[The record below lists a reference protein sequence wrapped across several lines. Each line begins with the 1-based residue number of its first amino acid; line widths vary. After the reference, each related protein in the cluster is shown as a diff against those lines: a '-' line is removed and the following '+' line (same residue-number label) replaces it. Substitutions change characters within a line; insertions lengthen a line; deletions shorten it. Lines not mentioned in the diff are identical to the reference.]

1 MADEQLNVLG
11 GDFLFFNF
19 VWFYLNIFFYKNMY
33 NQNVKVKKE
42 KMKRT
47 IKIINQRKKASK
59 QLNLQKQ
66 SKQANKK
73 KHAN

>member
-1 MADEQLNVLG
+1 MADEQLNMLG

-19 VWFYLNIFFYKNMY
+19 VQFYLNIFFYKNMY

-66 SKQANKK
+66 SKQTNKK
-73 KHAN
+73 KHVN

>member
-1 MADEQLNVLG
+1 
-11 GDFLFFNF
+11 
-19 VWFYLNIFFYKNMY
+19 MY

-47 IKIINQRKKASK
+47 IKIIKQRKKARK

-66 SKQANKK
+66 SKQTNKK
-73 KHAN
+73 KKHVN

>member
-1 MADEQLNVLG
+1 
-11 GDFLFFNF
+11 
-19 VWFYLNIFFYKNMY
+19 MY

-59 QLNLQKQ
+59 QLNLKKQ
-66 SKQANKK
+66 SKQTNKK
-73 KHAN
+73 KTCELKQLRKETSK

>member
-1 MADEQLNVLG
+1 
-11 GDFLFFNF
+11 
-19 VWFYLNIFFYKNMY
+19 MY

-47 IKIINQRKKASK
+47 IKIIKQRKKASK

-66 SKQANKK
+66 SKQTNKK
-73 KHAN
+73 KTCELKQLRKETSK

>member
-1 MADEQLNVLG
+1 
-11 GDFLFFNF
+11 
-19 VWFYLNIFFYKNMY
+19 MY

-66 SKQANKK
+66 SKQTNKK
-73 KHAN
+73 KNMWTKTIEERNK